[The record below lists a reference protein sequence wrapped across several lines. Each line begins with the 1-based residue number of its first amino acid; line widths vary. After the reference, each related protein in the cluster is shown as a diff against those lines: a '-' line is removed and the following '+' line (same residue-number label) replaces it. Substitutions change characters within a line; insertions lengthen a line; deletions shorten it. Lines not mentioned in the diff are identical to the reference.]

1 MPVRYAAAARWLQG
15 AMLKLCGQRA
25 SLTGVLAKSY
35 CTSLT
40 SAGLVTRKID
50 KVLIANRGEIAIRV
64 MKTAR
69 KMGIKSVAV
78 FSDADRSSLHTRYAD
93 EAYHVGEPAA
103 LKSYLDMKKIIDTAK
118 KSDAQAIHPGYGFLS
133 ENAEF
138 AELCAKEGIAF
149 VGPPTKAIR
158 DMGTKSIAK
167 QIMSD
172 AGVPVIIGYH
182 GNDQSDAKLLQES
195 KKIGFPVML
204 KAVYG
209 GGGKGMRIALNEEEF
224 AEKLESARSEARKSF
239 GNDDMLVEKFV
250 ERPRHVEVQVFGD
263 THGNYVYL
271 WERDCSVQR
280 RHQKIIE
287 EAPAP
292 GLTMAQRRELGESA
306 VRAAQAVNYVGA
318 GTVEFIMDAMG
329 NFYFMEMNTRL
340 QVEHPV
346 SEAITGTDLV
356 EWQLKVAQGEKIPLR
371 QQDIKLNGHALEAR
385 IYAEDT
391 KAGFMPIAGN
401 LEYLS
406 FPKDARVDTGVEQ
419 GDDVSVHYD
428 PMIAKVIVWGAD
440 RDQAIA
446 KLDKALYKTQIGGLL
461 TNVDFVRDVLKHE
474 GFVQGD
480 VYTDF
485 IRDHEKELFY
495 DSKPSVSARI
505 ESVISSVLLNQDTGV
520 SKHDGPLNSRDYFRL
535 NHVAHKIVTLK
546 DEDVVIEFPSSDYM
560 LVNLD
565 GRKYKTHVYSIQR
578 GNTTV
583 SFGLEVEG
591 KQWNCKA
598 VSLASSFQVYGHE
611 VRNWPKRTIDF
622 SEAQVDASSSL
633 SARAPMPGVIDKVLV
648 EAGDTVKAGQA
659 LVVMVAMKMEYIIR
673 APMDNVITAVSC
685 KPGANV
691 AKNATLVRF
700 EFAEE

>member
-1 MPVRYAAAARWLQG
+1 
-15 AMLKLCGQRA
+15 MLKLCGQRVA
-25 SLTGVLAKSY
+25 LTAALSKYY
-35 CTSLT
+35 CTSLN
-40 SAGLVTRKID
+40 SSGLVTRRIE

-78 FSDADRSSLHTRYAD
+78 FSDADRASLHTRYAD

-103 LKSYLDMKKIIDTAK
+103 LKSYLDMKKIINTAK
-118 KSDAQAIHPGYGFLS
+118 KSNAQAIHPGYGFLS

-138 AELCAKEGIAF
+138 ADMCAKEGIAF
-149 VGPPTKAIR
+149 IGPPTKAIR

-172 AGVPVIIGYH
+172 AGVPVINGYH
-182 GNDQSDAKLLQES
+182 GNDQSDAKLLEES

-209 GGGKGMRIALNEEEF
+209 GGGKGMRIAFTEEEF

-239 GNDDMLVEKFV
+239 GNDDMLVEKYV
-250 ERPRHVEVQVFGD
+250 ERPRHVFGD

-292 GLTMAQRRELGESA
+292 GLTMQQRRELGNSA
-306 VRAAQAVNYVGA
+306 VCAARAVNYVGA
-318 GTVEFIMDAMG
+318 GTVEFIMDAHG
-329 NFYFMEMNTRL
+329 KFYFMEMNTRL

-356 EWQLKVAQGEKIPLR
+356 EWQLKVAQGEQLPL
-371 QQDIKLNGHALEAR
+371 QQEEIKLNGHSLEAR

-391 KAGFMPIAGN
+391 KAGFMPIAGD

-419 GDDVSVHYD
+419 GDEVSVHYD

-446 KLDKALYKTQIGGLL
+446 KLDSALYNTQIGGLL

-474 GFVQGD
+474 GFVRGD

-485 IRDHEKELFY
+485 IRDHEKDLFR
-495 DSKPSVSARI
+495 DDRPSVDSRI
-505 ESVISSVLLNQDTGV
+505 ESVVSSILLNQEAGV
-520 SKHDGPLNSRDYFRL
+520 SKHDGPINSRDYFRL
-535 NHVAHKIVTLK
+535 NHVAHKVVALK
-546 DEDVVIEFPSSDYM
+546 DETVVVEFPSNEYM
-560 LVNLD
+560 LVVLD
-565 GRKYKTHVYSIQR
+565 GHKYKTHVYSIER
-578 GNTTV
+578 DGNTV
-583 SFGLEVEG
+583 NFGLEVDG
-591 KQWNCKA
+591 KRWNCKA
-598 VSLASSFQVYGHE
+598 VSLASSFQVYGQD

-622 SEAQVDASSSL
+622 SEAQADAGSSL

-648 EAGDTVKAGQA
+648 KAGDSVKAGQA

-673 APMDNVITAVSC
+673 APTDNVITAVSC

-691 AKNATLVRF
+691 AKNATLVKF